1 MYTKQE
7 IILQFYREGKSQRS
21 ICKALGISRKTVQ
34 KYISDYATSSSSP
47 SQETV
52 SLNEYLT
59 KTPAYNA
66 ENRGKRRLTNEIQQA
81 IDNLLQLNE
90 DNKQQGLVKQLLK
103 KCDIFDQLQSEGFSI
118 GYTSVCNYIKDKKQA
133 ATKPQEAYIR
143 QLYAPGSVCEFD
155 WAEVKL
161 RINGELCRYQ
171 LAVFTSA
178 YSNYRYAR
186 LFSRQDTLSFMEA
199 HIAFFDLLGY
209 VYQELVYDNMRV
221 AVARFVGK
229 HEKQPTDALL
239 QLRGHYGFT
248 HRFCN
253 VRRGNEKGHVERSV
267 EYVRRKSLSLKST
280 FDDLDQA
287 NAWLYRRVDQ
297 LNSSIQQL
305 SGKTAIELLD
315 EEKCFLRP
323 SPLKLTCAEQAQL
336 RVDKYSTVSYKTNRY
351 SVPDHLVGEFVD
363 VRVMSQELFFY
374 HKNTKIA
381 THSRSYGKHDWLVSI
396 DHYLDT
402 FKKKPGALAG
412 SLALASC
419 GYLKGLYEEY
429 FQDQPKDFIHLLS
442 FCKENKVS
450 DAVLEESV
458 QRLLRSGVRTPEA
471 EKLMALLG
479 NKAESDATA
488 YSSSISEAAR
498 NQLLQISYLLN

>member
-1 MYTKQE
+1 MYTKPRGGPQE

-21 ICKALGISRKTVQ
+21 ICKTLGISRKTVQ
-34 KYISDYATSSSSP
+34 KYISDYATSSSTA
-47 SQETV
+47 SQETA

-81 IDNLLQLNE
+81 IDNLLLLNE

-103 KCDIFDQLQSEGFSI
+103 KCDIFDQLQSQGFSI

-133 ATKPQEAYIR
+133 ATKPKEAYIR

-287 NAWLYRRVDQ
+287 NAWLYGRVDQ
-297 LNSSIQQL
+297 LNSSMQQL

-336 RVDKYSTVSYKTNRY
+336 RAAAAAVDKYSAVSYRTNRY

-363 VRVMSQELFFY
+363 VRIMSQELFFY

-381 THSRSYGKHDWLVSI
+381 THFRSYGKHDWLVSI

-402 FKKKPGALAG
+402 FRKKPGAPSRGLWQA
-412 SLALASC
+412 ALPWPAAVI
-419 GYLKGLYEEY
+419 LKAFMKNIFKISQKTL
-429 FQDQPKDFIHLLS
+429 FIYYPFAKKTRCLMPYS
-442 FCKENKVS
+442 KKVS
-450 DAVLEESV
+450 SAWFAVAFASR
-458 QRLLRSGVRTPEA
+458 RLKS
-471 EKLMALLG
+471 
-479 NKAESDATA
+479 
-488 YSSSISEAAR
+488 
-498 NQLLQISYLLN
+498 